1 MLAQGSAAA
10 EAVAVCRQESDREHY
25 AWARNWRTKRS
36 AGAAVQ
42 TENGVKPRSKWTRKQ
57 TRFRLLVRLTDCGR
71 NANYRVMRIDKR
83 PEGRLLTDTSEP
95 CGHRLSG
102 DEAGFGALASEG
114 RCVTGI
120 KRADT
125 ANEIQDRA
133 GASNEV
139 FAECQRNLRARWSFN
154 ECRSL
159 AVDGVIIGL

>member
-1 MLAQGSAAA
+1 MGAQLAHQAVSRGSGTD
-10 EAVAVCRQESDREHY
+10 C
-25 AWARNWRTKRS
+25 
-36 AGAAVQ
+36 
-42 TENGVKPRSKWTRKQ
+42 ENGEKPRSRWTPTQ
-57 TRFRLLVRLTDCGR
+57 TEFRLLARLTHCGR
-71 NANYRVMRIDKR
+71 NASYRAMRMTEC

-133 GASNEV
+133 GAPNEV

-159 AVDGVIIGL
+159 AVDSVIIGL